1 MVIWLLLYYICSA
14 NWVEIYGTKY
24 QLPFSLVIDKTE
36 DDDLVLGEV
45 TQIYVVDNSY
55 VLFEFILLET
65 EFFSHYHAYAVL
77 LPPVLQRKSYV
88 IKHKDLLHFHPIGL
102 YHRNMISDKFF
113 FDML

>member
-1 MVIWLLLYYICSA
+1 MVIWLLLYYMCSA

-55 VLFEFILLET
+55 GLFEFILLET
-65 EFFSHYHAYAVL
+65 EFFLITMLMLYCYHQFFEGKVTSL
-77 LPPVLQRKSYV
+77 S
-88 IKHKDLLHFHPIGL
+88 IKIYCTSIPLDCTIV
-102 YHRNMISDKFF
+102 
-113 FDML
+113 ML